1 MAISSS
7 STYHTDP
14 PFAPAFFAPGC
25 CSWTAKRKYH
35 FQFLTRPNRS
45 FPDQESACASHAS
58 SRPPGT
64 PDYFRR
70 CSRFLGVSYRSAGL
84 SYSYPSVKD
93 AYCGYCCNYSSIESN
108 STTESDIYTSCI
120 THGGTCL
127 STCSW
132 SP

>member
-25 CSWTAKRKYH
+25 CSWTAKRKYDRL
-35 FQFLTRPNRS
+35 FLTRPNRG
-45 FPDQESACASHAS
+45 FPLQETACTSATS
-58 SRPPGT
+58 SPGT

-70 CSRFLGVSYRSAGL
+70 CSRFLGVSYQSAGL
-84 SYSYPSVKD
+84 SYSYPSIKD

-108 STTESDIYTSCI
+108 STTESDIYTSTI
-120 THGGTCL
+120 THGSICL
-127 STCSW
+127 SICSW
-132 SP
+132 IP